1 VERFRERPTDA
12 VKDLPTAKKVWEF
25 SKKAVGLKDNELT
38 RRKV

>member
-1 VERFRERPTDA
+1 VEIFENDQSDA